1 MRVLV
6 CGGRGFEEW
15 SKVHRLLTEAKPTVV
30 IQGGAPGADRLAAK
44 WADINGI
51 PLVTYP
57 ALWKQGKKAG
67 PMRNAFMLADSRPDL
82 VIAFP
87 GGDGTADMVS
97 KAEAAGVPVR
107 RWPDAHPHS

>member
-6 CGGRGFEEW
+6 CGGRDFEEW
-15 SKVHRLLTEAKPTVV
+15 SSVQQLLTEVKPTVV

-44 WADINGI
+44 WADINGV

-57 ALWKQGKKAG
+57 ALWTQGEKAG
-67 PMRNAFMLADSRPDL
+67 QTRNAFMLADSRPDL
-82 VIAFP
+82 VLAFP
-87 GGDGTADMVS
+87 GGVGTADMVS

-107 RWPDAHPHS
+107 RRPNAT

>member
-6 CGGRGFEEW
+6 TGGRSFEEW
-15 SKVHRLLTEAKPTVV
+15 SKVQRLLSEVKPTVV

-67 PMRNAFMLADSRPDL
+67 PIRNAFMLADSRPDL

-87 GGDGTADMVS
+87 GGSGTADMVS
-97 KAEAAGVPVR
+97 RAEAAGIPVR
-107 RWPDAHPHS
+107 RWPDAQTQS

>member
-6 CGGRGFEEW
+6 CGGRYYDGW
-15 SKVHRLLTEAKPTVV
+15 SSVHKTLIQIKPTVV

-44 WADINGI
+44 WADINAV

-57 ALWKQGKKAG
+57 ALWHQGKKGG
-67 PMRNAFMLADSRPDL
+67 PMRNSFMLKDSRPDL

-87 GGDGTADMVS
+87 GGDGTDDMVR
-97 KAEAAGVPVR
+97 KAESAGVKILRVL
-107 RWPDAHPHS
+107 S